1 MQVSFSTTSSS
12 AKGSNSAASIA
23 RLEKQMR
30 ELTEQLKA
38 AVWEDL
44 DPKVKEQKIQ
54 MLQAMIQ
61 MVQQQIA
68 AIQQAEQLQQMQQQQ
83 AKAAEQQKVSQQAS
97 QNTVNRRSSLVD
109 VYA

>member
-1 MQVSFSTTSSS
+1 MQVTFSSASSS
-12 AKGSNSAASIA
+12 AKGTNSAATIA

-68 AIQQAEQLQQMQQQQ
+68 AIQQADAMQQMQRQQ
-83 AKAAEQQKVSQQAS
+83 AKAAEQQKAS
-97 QNTVNRRSSLVD
+97 EEARQNQSNSRPRLVD
-109 VYA
+109 AYA

>member
-1 MQVSFSTTSSS
+1 MAGMQISISSS
-12 AKGSNSAASIA
+12 SGSTANANSAATIA
-23 RLEKQMR
+23 RLQKQMR

-38 AVWEDL
+38 VVWEDM
-44 DPKVKEQKIQ
+44 DPKAKEQRIQ

-68 AIQQAEQLQQMQQQQ
+68 ATQQAEEMQQMQRQ
-83 AKAAEQQKVSQQAS
+83 AAEQRKVAQAS
-97 QNTVNRRSSLVD
+97 TKRASGLVD